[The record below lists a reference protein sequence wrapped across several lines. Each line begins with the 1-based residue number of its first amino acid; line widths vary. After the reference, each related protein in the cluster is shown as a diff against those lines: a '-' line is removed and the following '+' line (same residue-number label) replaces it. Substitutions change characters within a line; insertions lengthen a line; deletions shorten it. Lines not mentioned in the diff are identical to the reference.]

1 MGAIV
6 FPETL
11 ISNSKN
17 PRIGLASHWGKLL
30 LLKRR
35 VILMDGHMPT
45 TWLVTQEGG
54 EATIRNLLSGPT
66 TGHTSDKERS
76 KKPQIK
82 MGTINIGTI
91 RHKEEELMEVMMERG
106 LNILGLCETRLDG
119 HGQRTLHNN
128 YVLIYSGGAN
138 RRHEVGIML
147 SPELADRVDS
157 TNFKSERVLNITL
170 KLKSRN
176 ISIIQIY
183 APQQGRPN
191 NEKGAFYDELQS
203 AVDMSQYR
211 ENLII
216 IGDWN
221 GHVGTDRLGVENII
235 GSFGVGERNAEGR
248 RILDF
253 CLSQNLA
260 VMNTFFKHRDS
271 HKWTWYRYDSGRQ
284 RYMGHSMIDLVAANS
299 KKMFRDLVSVDSDH
313 QLIVAKIDEGPPRK

>member
-1 MGAIV
+1 
-6 FPETL
+6 
-11 ISNSKN
+11 
-17 PRIGLASHWGKLL
+17 
-30 LLKRR
+30 
-35 VILMDGHMPT
+35 
-45 TWLVTQEGG
+45 
-54 EATIRNLLSGPT
+54 
-66 TGHTSDKERS
+66 
-76 KKPQIK
+76 
-82 MGTINIGTI
+82 
-91 RHKEEELMEVMMERG
+91 
-106 LNILGLCETRLDG
+106 
-119 HGQRTLHNN
+119 
-128 YVLIYSGGAN
+128 
-138 RRHEVGIML
+138 ML

-203 AVDMSQYR
+203 VVDVSQYR

-221 GHVGTDRLGVENII
+221 GQVGTDRLGVENII

-284 RYMGHSMIDLVAANS
+284 RYYGTFYD
-299 KKMFRDLVSVDSDH
+299 
-313 QLIVAKIDEGPPRK
+313 

>member
-1 MGAIV
+1 
-6 FPETL
+6 
-11 ISNSKN
+11 
-17 PRIGLASHWGKLL
+17 
-30 LLKRR
+30 
-35 VILMDGHMPT
+35 
-45 TWLVTQEGG
+45 
-54 EATIRNLLSGPT
+54 
-66 TGHTSDKERS
+66 
-76 KKPQIK
+76 
-82 MGTINIGTI
+82 
-91 RHKEEELMEVMMERG
+91 MEVMMERG

-203 AVDMSQYR
+203 AVDVSQYR

-271 HKWTWYRYDSGRQ
+271 HKWTW
-284 RYMGHSMIDLVAANS
+284 
-299 KKMFRDLVSVDSDH
+299 
-313 QLIVAKIDEGPPRK
+313 